1 MRPAPQS
8 GRSPRTAPAR
18 ELRGLPRASNADLTH
33 REEVA
38 FHSAPMG
45 CGMNKRRELLI
56 ALGASALAVPLGS
69 SAQQQ
74 GRVWRIGYMA
84 LPTSTPNVRLATFK
98 ETLRDLGYV
107 EGKNVA
113 IEYRS
118 ADGQYERFA
127 ALAEELVRLKVDVIV
142 ADDGTPSVVAARNAT
157 RSIPIVFTVINDP
170 VASGIVKT
178 LAHPGTN
185 VTGLAL
191 QSPETT
197 AKRLQLL
204 KEIVPAVHRV
214 AVLVNPGNESVS
226 AWRQDLPA
234 AARKLDVELMVE
246 EARTT
251 SEIEAAFDRAVR
263 MVADAMIVFD
273 DGLFYAEAARI
284 GLLATRNRLPV
295 IGGNSVIAEAGCLA
309 SYGANRLELVRRSAL
324 FVDKI
329 LKGASPADLPIEQA
343 SKFDLVINQ
352 RTAKALGLT
361 IPQSL
366 LLRADEVIQ

>member
-1 MRPAPQS
+1 
-8 GRSPRTAPAR
+8 
-18 ELRGLPRASNADLTH
+18 
-33 REEVA
+33 
-38 FHSAPMG
+38 
-45 CGMNKRRELLI
+45 MNKRRELLI
-56 ALGASALAVPLGS
+56 ALGASALVVPLGS

-74 GRVWRIGYMA
+74 GRVWRVGYMA

-98 ETLRDLGYV
+98 ETLRDIGYV

-118 ADGQYERFA
+118 ADGKYERFA

-263 MVADAMIVFD
+263 TAADAMIVFD

-284 GLLATRNRLPV
+284 GLLATRNHLPV

-309 SYGANRLELVRRSAL
+309 SYGANRLELVRRSAI

-329 LKGASPADLPIEQA
+329 LKGASPAGLPIEQA

-352 RTAKALGLT
+352 KTAKALGLT

-366 LLRADEVIQ
+366 LLRADQVIQ